1 VLVDRWACAVSV
13 WRLLLCDMK
22 LTKNLVAIL
31 TLTAA
36 LAGCTSAS
44 LNPTTGEVKY
54 KSSIFQKKI
63 SKIDYKATEAD
74 GTKRSLTID
83 GYTSE
88 ATSLI
93 DAGARAFESGARAM
107 GKSIVP

>member
-1 VLVDRWACAVSV
+1 
-13 WRLLLCDMK
+13 MK
-22 LTKNLVAIL
+22 LTKNLVAVL
-31 TLTAA
+31 ALTAA

-63 SKIDYKATEAD
+63 SKIDYKSTEAD
-74 GTKRSLTID
+74 GSKRSLSID

-88 ATSLI
+88 AASLI
-93 DAGARAFESGARAM
+93 AAGAQAFESGVKAT

>member
-1 VLVDRWACAVSV
+1 MKFNNLLSILCAAVV
-13 WRLLLCDMK
+13 Q
-22 LTKNLVAIL
+22 T
-31 TLTAA
+31 
-36 LAGCTSAS
+36 GCTSAS

-63 SKIDYKATEAD
+63 SKIDYKSTEAD
-74 GTKRSLTID
+74 GSKRSLSID

-88 ATSLI
+88 AASLI
-93 DAGARAFESGARAM
+93 AAGAQAFESGVKAT